1 MSVPFRERN
10 PVKVGAASILVLLL
24 LLIAAY
30 KADSLPLIG
39 GGTTYHALLSDAS
52 GLKSG
57 DPVLIAGVR
66 VGKVTGLDIKG
77 NHVDVSFKVKTDSRF
92 GNQTGAA
99 VKVKTLLGQMD
110 LALEPAGPGQLS
122 SGATIPADRTQSA
135 YNVVQ
140 AFSGLAQR
148 AQNIDMPQLKK
159 SLNTLA
165 DSVKGTPK
173 AFQSALRGVSAL
185 SNNIADRDHQLN
197 TLLGNLRNVSG
208 VLANHNQDVV
218 GLMRN
223 TDVLMRALLARRAAV
238 HRLLVATSTLSG
250 QLNALIDQSRADL
263 KPALSNLQG
272 VVNLLLKNQ
281 NNLDNAL
288 RLMAPFYRVFTNTL
302 GNGPW
307 FDNWISNLPPTPRTR

>member
-1 MSVPFRERN
+1 MSTPFRERN
-10 PVKVGAASILVLLL
+10 PVKVGAASILVLALL
-24 LLIAAY
+24 LLAAY

-52 GLKSG
+52 GLKTG
-57 DPVLIAGVR
+57 DEVVIAGVR
-66 VGKVTGLDIKG
+66 VGKVTGIDLQG
-77 NHVDVSFKVKTDSRF
+77 NHVNVSFKIKTDSRF
-92 GNQTGAA
+92 GTDTGAA

-110 LALEPAGPGQLS
+110 LALEPAGPGQMA
-122 SGATIPADRTQSA
+122 SGATIPPDRTQSA
-135 YNVVQ
+135 YDVVQ

-148 AQNIDMPQLKK
+148 AQNIDMPQLRK

-165 DSVKGTPK
+165 DTMKGTPQ

-208 VLANHNQDVV
+208 VLGNHNQDIVA
-218 GLMRN
+218 LMRN
-223 TDVLMRALLARRAAV
+223 TDVLMRALVARRAAI
-238 HRLLVATSTLSG
+238 HRLLTATSTLSA
-250 QLNALIDQSRADL
+250 QLTGLVNDSRADL

-281 NNLDNAL
+281 NNLDNTL
-288 RLMAPFYRVFTNTL
+288 RLMAPFYRVFANTL

-307 FDNWISNLPPTPRTR
+307 FDNWISNLPPLPRNG